1 MRKILLDKQ
10 KVFVI
15 SLIPFTMSTLSP
27 SSSPINVVQ
36 EKILNFISDM
46 KPNRV
51 IIEDE
56 IKQRTEQLRAA
67 VGNVGRNQFTFQ
79 EISQLLDQ
87 QRDFFIDQ
95 ARNSYLT
102 FLARSSTG
110 IREGIESVIIDNG
123 DISPE
128 VIASLNKFHEE
139 ESKRKLESNDGM
151 VNSGDEQYSDQINS
165 LNRLLLERDEELSQL
180 QLSLNEQREGRLTSS
195 RDSANLVTQLREKLA
210 ESDTKLTEIRNE
222 LAEARHN
229 SDLYLSEKNAL
240 QRSLNLLRDQT
251 QTYYKDAQEMIE
263 SLQDKLSDA
272 QKSELNLKSTLH
284 EKDVEN
290 QRISS
295 RLKAS
300 QSESEGLSES
310 IKKLEGVPQDDRS
323 TTLLEEKERA
333 LTLKEKQLN
342 KLSVDH
348 DLQTWEVE
356 NLKNQLSALNSE
368 VQERREASAKFELE
382 VIDYKKEIER
392 LSTQAQGIRVED
404 SSDSE
409 GDELLAQLNNVLD
422 KLREYRETG
431 VSSNEDEIEGL
442 ESDDIKDL
450 LSSKNL
456 SIETLEGELKV
467 KLWEVEQQQDLVKEY
482 KGKVE
487 DLSVELGKYD
497 GSAELIVEER
507 DALRRSKGD
516 MTFQLSELLQENADL
531 QSKLTSIQSGG
542 TDSQVSHPKNITK
555 SSASSKEGMAQESGS
570 TEEVSSQQ
578 DDILENEAMNAL
590 SEAMESDV
598 LDQLASLGVEE
609 MRSSSSRSLSSEGQD
624 NLDSGTYENQIN
636 ELRLDKQGLEVE
648 LNKVRNELSSLELEL
663 NKKNGEISQLKI
675 DYETQLTTT
684 SLEGSGEWD
693 KKLQK
698 LRQEKLQIQLA
709 EKYLRNFISRDPK
722 YQLLFILNDLNAPL
736 TFEELCEI
744 LQLPMDYIVK
754 LISELEEAEFV
765 YIDVKDNVRRVHLSK
780 RLNPPQYL
788 VDDDNAV
795 AEAL

>member
-15 SLIPFTMSTLSP
+15 SLILFTMSTLSP

-263 SLQDKLSDA
+263 SLQDKLSEA
-272 QKSELNLKSTLH
+272 QKSELNLKSSLH

-323 TTLLEEKERA
+323 STLLEEKERA
-333 LTLKEKQLN
+333 LTLKEKQFN

-368 VQERREASAKFELE
+368 VQERREDSAKFELE

-392 LSTQAQGIRVED
+392 LSNQEQGIRVED
-404 SSDSE
+404 SSDSK

-431 VSSNEDEIEGL
+431 VSSSEDEIEGL
-442 ESDDIKDL
+442 ESDEIKDL
-450 LSSKNL
+450 LSSRNL

-531 QSKLTSIQSGG
+531 KSKLTSIQSGG
-542 TDSQVSHPKNITK
+542 TDSQATRPKDITK
-555 SSASSKEGMAQESGS
+555 SSASSKEAMAQEGGS
-570 TEEVSSQQ
+570 TEEVRSQQ
-578 DDILENEAMNAL
+578 DDIMENEAMNAL

-598 LDQLASLGVEE
+598 LDQLANLGVEE

-624 NLDSGTYENQIN
+624 SLDSGKYENQIN

-722 YQLLFILNDLNAPL
+722 YQLLFILNG
-736 TFEELCEI
+736 
-744 LQLPMDYIVK
+744 
-754 LISELEEAEFV
+754 LECTANF
-765 YIDVKDNVRRVHLSK
+765 
-780 RLNPPQYL
+780 
-788 VDDDNAV
+788 
-795 AEAL
+795 

>member
-1 MRKILLDKQ
+1 
-10 KVFVI
+10 
-15 SLIPFTMSTLSP
+15 MSTLSP

-128 VIASLNKFHEE
+128 VIESLNKFHEE
-139 ESKRKLESNDGM
+139 ESKRKLESNVGM
-151 VNSGDEQYSDQINS
+151 ENSGDEQYSDQINS

-180 QLSLNEQREGRLTSS
+180 QLSLNQQREGRLTSS

-263 SLQDKLSDA
+263 SLQDKLSEA

-323 TTLLEEKERA
+323 STLLEEKERA
-333 LTLKEKQLN
+333 LTLKEKQFN

-348 DLQTWEVE
+348 DLQTWEVD

-368 VQERREASAKFELE
+368 VQERREESAKFELE

-392 LSTQAQGIRVED
+392 LSNQTEGVRVED
-404 SSDSE
+404 SSDTK
-409 GDELLAQLNNVLD
+409 GDELLVQLNNVLD

-442 ESDDIKDL
+442 ESDEIKDL
-450 LSSKNL
+450 LSSRNL

-467 KLWEVEQQQDLVKEY
+467 KAWEVEQQQDLVKEY

-507 DALRRSKGD
+507 DALRRSQGD

-531 QSKLTSIQSGG
+531 QSKLTSIQVGSA
-542 TDSQVSHPKNITK
+542 DSQVARPRDMTK
-555 SSASSKEGMAQESGS
+555 SSASSKEAMARQSGS
-570 TEEVSSQQ
+570 TEEVGSKQ
-578 DDILENEAMNAL
+578 DGIMENEAMNAL

-598 LDQLASLGVEE
+598 LDQLANLGVEE
-609 MRSSSSRSLSSEGQD
+609 MRSSSSRSSSSQSSEGQD
-624 NLDSGTYENQIN
+624 SLDSGKYENQIN

-736 TFEELCEI
+736 TFEELCEV
-744 LQLPMDYIVK
+744 LQLPMDYVVK
-754 LISELEEAEFV
+754 LTSELEEAEFV

-788 VDDDNAV
+788 VDDDAL